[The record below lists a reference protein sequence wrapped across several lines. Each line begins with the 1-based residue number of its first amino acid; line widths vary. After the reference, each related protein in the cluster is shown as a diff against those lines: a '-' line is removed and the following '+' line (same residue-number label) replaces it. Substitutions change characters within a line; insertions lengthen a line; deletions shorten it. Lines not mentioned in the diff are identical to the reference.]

1 MDIAASLWPCAV
13 EIQVGDWVY
22 EIPDLSA
29 ADWIRAIADTDGGA
43 IVPGLLEPED
53 QALVWRDFAA
63 GKIDDVDL
71 RDAWRDAVGAAAG
84 RPWWV
89 ASRLVLSA
97 TARDNWPIIHGRL
110 VQRGVDLERASIG
123 GFCNVVHTMALEAC
137 KDDGARAQYEF
148 ELITPPPGVSPDE
161 AHAATNASTDF
172 MAAMQQFQS
181 LGGG

>member
-13 EIQVGDWVY
+13 EVQIGDWVY
-22 EIPDLSA
+22 EIPDLPA

-53 QALVWRDFAA
+53 QRLIWRDFAK
-63 GKIDDVDL
+63 GQIDEFDL

-89 ASRLVLSA
+89 AARLVLSA
-97 TARDNWPIIHGRL
+97 TDRDNWPTIHGRL
-110 VQRGVDLERASIG
+110 VQRGLDLERASLG
-123 GFCNVVHTMALEAC
+123 GFCDVLHVMALEGC
-137 KDDGARAQYEF
+137 KDESARAQYEF
-148 ELITPPPGVSPDE
+148 KLTTPPPGVTPEE
-161 AHAATNASTDF
+161 AHTATDAAGDF
-172 MAAMQQFQS
+172 LSAMQQFQT